1 MSRHDAPA
9 SHQADAPP
17 FNCSDCGANVAR
29 LGEWY
34 MLRDPVWQ
42 QATRSA
48 PAHHLC
54 VGCLEERLGR
64 RLTSEDFNPAAP
76 ANLTREEGIDALIG
90 ALPEGLRERLRSDP
104 AHLARWTEDVTLLA
118 RAMSDR
124 LRSRIEGT
132 P

>member
-17 FNCSDCGANVAR
+17 FNCSDCSADLIT
-29 LGEWY
+29 LGESLY

-42 QATRSA
+42 QATHSA
-48 PAHHLC
+48 PAHLLC

-64 RLTSEDFNPAAP
+64 RLTPEDFNPAAP
-76 ANLTREEGIDALIG
+76 ANLTREEDIDAFID
-90 ALPEGLRERLRSDP
+90 PREHLRLNP
-104 AHLARWTEDVTLLA
+104 ASLARWREDMALLA
-118 RAMSDR
+118 RDKSDR